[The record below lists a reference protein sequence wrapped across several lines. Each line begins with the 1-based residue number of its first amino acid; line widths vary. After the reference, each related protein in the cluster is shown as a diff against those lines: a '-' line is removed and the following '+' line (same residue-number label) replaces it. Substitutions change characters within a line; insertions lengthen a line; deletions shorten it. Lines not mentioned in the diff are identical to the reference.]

1 MTAGAIAKCLMLLM
15 YYFYIKNQENIENTL
30 EDGLVLA
37 TGDRSDPLDKGKGK
51 ATDNDE
57 SIYETL
63 NKGKRKATDDESI
76 YESLDKGKRRAID
89 YDSKDSVPMDGG
101 SSSKDNQNND
111 SDSDSDSSPN
121 PDSYTEPKQE
131 SDIDSDPEL
140 NDDIQEVIDELKE
153 KVKDKID
160 YKIYEQIDTLEQ
172 LLQHKLKRREPLPPV
187 PDFWGHGYN
196 KPSVKKSADEESIA
210 TSSGISSSNME
221 NVSSLSQD
229 SPKNISENTPKNV
242 AEVSINPK
250 SNESTNEKPKQTPTE
265 YVHEL
270 ESTEPQTYVWD
281 DSD

>member
-1 MTAGAIAKCLMLLM
+1 MLLT
-15 YYFYIKNQENIENTL
+15 YYLYINNQENIENTL
-30 EDGLVLA
+30 ENGLVLA

-51 ATDNDE
+51 ATDDNE
-57 SIYETL
+57 SIYESL

-89 YDSKDSVPMDGG
+89 YESKDSVPYEVQDGG

-111 SDSDSDSSPN
+111 SDSDPDSSPN
-121 PDSYTEPKQE
+121 SDSYTEPKGE

-140 NDDIQEVIDELKE
+140 NDDIQEAIDKLKE
-153 KVKDKID
+153 KVKDNID
-160 YKIYEQIDTLEQ
+160 YKIYEEIDTLEQ
-172 LLQHKLKRREPLPPV
+172 LLQYKLKRREPLPPV
-187 PDFWGHGYN
+187 PDFWGHGFN

-210 TSSGISSSNME
+210 TSSGTSSSNME

-229 SPKNISENTPKNV
+229 SPKNINENTPKNV
-242 AEVSINPK
+242 TEVSINPK

>member
-1 MTAGAIAKCLMLLM
+1 VTAGAIAKAFILLT
-15 YYFYIKNQENIENTL
+15 YYFYIKNIENML
-30 EDGLVLA
+30 ENGLVLA
-37 TGDRSDPLDKGKGK
+37 TGDRSNPLDKGKGK
-51 ATDNDE
+51 ATDDE
-57 SIYETL
+57 SIYESL

-89 YDSKDSVPMDGG
+89 YDSKDEGSSS

-111 SDSDSDSSPN
+111 SDSNPD
-121 PDSYTEPKQE
+121 PDSYSYSEPKSG

-140 NDDIQEVIDELKE
+140 NDEIQEAIDELKE

-160 YKIYEQIDTLEQ
+160 YKIYEEIDTLEQ
-172 LLQHKLKRREPLPPV
+172 LLHYKYKRREPLPPV

-196 KPSVKKSADEESIA
+196 KKPSVKKSTDEESIA
-210 TSSGISSSNME
+210 TSSGTSSSKLEEISSLPQGN
-221 NVSSLSQD
+221 Q
-229 SPKNISENTPKNV
+229 KNISENTPKNV
-242 AEVSINPK
+242 TDVSVNPK